1 MVEAQLELRTVRC
14 PRCAGDLVLR
24 INAEE
29 AGGAVRLEFD
39 TACVSCGIS
48 PWAESD
54 QRLLV
59 FRPGAAIGDVLA
71 GAASDYAAQL
81 AAAQGRVDA
90 LLARVHDLEIDLDVA
105 RRDVSRAGADSRRR
119 KEELEGELHAEI
131 SRLEGALAEARA
143 EVRRAEEA
151 THGVVSPGLRAIE
164 LE

>member
-1 MVEAQLELRTVRC
+1 MMEAQLELRTVRC

-24 INAEE
+24 INADE

-54 QRLLV
+54 QRMLV
-59 FRPGAAIGDVLA
+59 FRPGAAIGDALA

-81 AAAQGRVDA
+81 ASAQGRVDA
-90 LLARVHDLEIDLDVA
+90 LLGRVHDLEVDLQSA
-105 RRDVSRAGADSRRR
+105 RRSVSRAGADERLR
-119 KEELEGELHAEI
+119 KQELEGELRGEI

-151 THGVVSPGLRAIE
+151 TRGEITPGKRAIE
-164 LE
+164 ME